1 MPQTDNDPSAS
12 TASFQAFAQRTDTD
26 TDNAPGRST
35 PTGRYVLIGGIVLA
49 VIVIVVLIAT
59 L

>member
-1 MPQTDNDPSAS
+1 MPQTENDPSAN
-12 TASFQAFAQRTDTD
+12 TASFQAFAQRSDSDYT
-26 TDNAPGRST
+26 PRRST
-35 PTGRYVLIGGIVLA
+35 PASRYVLIGGIVLA

>member
-1 MPQTDNDPSAS
+1 MPQTENDPSAS
-12 TASFQAFAQRTDTD
+12 TASFQAFAQRE
-26 TDNAPGRST
+26 DNDYTPRRST
-35 PTGRYVLIGGIVLA
+35 SASKYVLIGGIVLA

>member
-1 MPQTDNDPSAS
+1 MPQSENDPSAS
-12 TASFQAFAQRTDTD
+12 TASFQAFAERTDTEY
-26 TDNAPGRST
+26 APRRST
-35 PTGRYVLIGGIVLA
+35 PTGRYVLIGGVVLA

>member
-1 MPQTDNDPSAS
+1 MSQPENDPSAS
-12 TASFQAFAQRTDTD
+12 TASFQAFAQRSDTD
-26 TDNAPGRST
+26 DAPRRST
-35 PTGRYVLIGGIVLA
+35 PGSRYVLIGGIVLA